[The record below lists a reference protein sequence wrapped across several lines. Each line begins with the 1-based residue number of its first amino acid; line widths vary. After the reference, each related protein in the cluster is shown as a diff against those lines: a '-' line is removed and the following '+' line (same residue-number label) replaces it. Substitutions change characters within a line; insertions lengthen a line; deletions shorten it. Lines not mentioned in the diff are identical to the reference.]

1 MQVGLDLVGHDELQL
16 LQVLR
21 LLEDVSFTNVRE
33 QAEKLGF
40 DLTEFLG
47 ALTLFDTVLDQLLA
61 DFPLKLIP
69 HY

>member
-40 DLTEFLG
+40 DLIEFLG
-47 ALTLFDTVLDQLLA
+47 ALTLSDTVLDQLLV